1 MKNNTDE
8 KNYDV
13 PDGIKNLMIAI
24 ASCAFAPLIS
34 HWLDVCMGSGINVW
48 TTDKLIIL
56 FFSAISGW
64 VIWDK
69 ICREYKKTRLFSE
82 GLDLDNAGAAEQ
94 LIWTMPSMMVLLF
107 YDTVFG
113 ATAIVV
119 FFIIA
124 IIIMWR
130 DRDDIKN
137 IKGAYFLVG
146 SYEIIVIIIQFIYP
160 FKVHIKE
167 WLIIVPIVFLVN
179 VASWI
184 AGELI
189 SKALRQ
195 RR

>member
-1 MKNNTDE
+1 M
-8 KNYDV
+8 
-13 PDGIKNLMIAI
+13 
-24 ASCAFAPLIS
+24 
-34 HWLDVCMGSGINVW
+34 
-48 TTDKLIIL
+48 
-56 FFSAISGW
+56 
-64 VIWDK
+64 
-69 ICREYKKTRLFSE
+69 
-82 GLDLDNAGAAEQ
+82 DNAGAAEQ